1 MILLLRNEPQTFWE
15 EKALRLVHTKEHNR
29 AVHFGEK
36 SDRER
41 KGIKVVCTDLQTNST
56 DT

>member
-1 MILLLRNEPQTFWE
+1 MIPLYATNCERFVGTIAVRLAHKNEP
-15 EKALRLVHTKEHNR
+15 NR

-56 DT
+56 DA